1 MSRSG
6 SLGALCVVEKQWV
19 HSLIS
24 SHLIILRIEDTAIN
38 SYFLALFLSSIA
50 GKLQIVK
57 NSNGGVQ
64 PEINHPALK
73 SILIPKL
80 DIEIQTQIAAL
91 VQESFTLKAESER
104 LLKTAKRAVEIA
116 IETDEQA
123 TMAYLEPNLGL

>member
-1 MSRSG
+1 M
-6 SLGALCVVEKQWV
+6 LT
-19 HSLIS
+19 IY
-24 SHLIILRIEDTAIN
+24 ILRIEDTGIN

-80 DIEIQTQIAAL
+80 DMEIQIQIAAL
-91 VQESFTLKAESER
+91 VQQSFTIKAESEH
-104 LLKTAKRAVEIA
+104 LLNVTKRAVEIA
-116 IETDEQA
+116 IETDEQTA
-123 TMAYLEPNLGL
+123 VKFINQQAEYFDARPTTLTRN